1 MGLAKLMKATII
13 LPRIETQDAISR
25 LADLEW
31 FHPLQNPSEHV
42 NPYYDDLLTKAQRL
56 YQDIDEVVKSLGI
69 PQETGV
75 MATMFKG
82 APKGKYDYS
91 ADDIQDFI
99 ADLEDRSKQ
108 ILEGPKKLLEERS
121 KIERQLEEYRNIE
134 AVIGMASTLNLN
146 LDAFRKLRDFFAGL
160 FVIDSKDESE
170 IRKSLEDLAIYS
182 TKLNENKTSLTV
194 IGSSEDS
201 ERVLKVL
208 RSFGVN
214 PIQIPT
220 NMPQNPNEAYSLA
233 KAKVKELETR
243 SEQLDKELKKIK
255 QSMLT
260 KLLSLQEAT
269 RVAKDAL
276 EITRKPGGT
285 KNFAVIE
292 GYIPHEM
299 EPKFKKLT
307 SNYVSII
314 EDVNH
319 MVDNNNNNSH
329 HGEGDKQEP
338 IPTLITNKKYIQNF
352 RVITETQGLPRYGE
366 IDPTPIIAFV
376 WPTFYGLMFADLGHG
391 LLLFGLGMLFRY
403 RGNGRLRVWGTLIA
417 ASGLAAAI
425 GGLATGEAFGFHF
438 EEIAVLAPLKEIPV
452 LGNIIGLLSV
462 SELTFE
468 QVLKILEVSVA
479 IGVVHLLMAFFL
491 RLRIDLKEVNKLMV
505 YTHDIPAIIMYLAVV
520 SLILAAIGA
529 QYDIIGMFLS
539 WDHNEPV
546 PWLTVLF
553 GDWVTVNLVAKA
565 MPPVIIACIAVMI
578 IGGMK
583 EQKQAIA
590 HGREPEGG
598 GIVGLVVETVMV
610 RTIEMLANT
619 ISYSRLGIMLLVHT
633 ALLVTVIDAYE
644 SGAGLAILIGGNI
657 GIMMIEGLIVYIQ
670 TIRLHLY
677 EWFPKWYKSDGVQFK
692 RLVPQM
698 LYTNLV
704 WNHDDVNKNN
714 KKKAMKTT
722 TSPTPPPTA
731 TTAATTT

>member
-13 LPRIETQDAISR
+13 LPRIETQEAISR
-25 LADLEW
+25 LAALEW
-31 FHPLQNPSEHV
+31 FHPLHNTSEYI

-56 YQDIDEVVKSLGI
+56 YQDIDEVVKVLGI

-82 APKGKYDYS
+82 APKGKHDY
-91 ADDIQDFI
+91 AAEDIQGFI
-99 ADLEDRSKQ
+99 ADLEDQSKQ
-108 ILEGPKKLLEERS
+108 LLEGPKKVIEERN
-121 KIERQLEEYRNIE
+121 KIERQLEEYRNLE
-134 AVIGMASTLNLN
+134 AVVGMASTLNLN
-146 LDAFRKLRDFFAGL
+146 LDAFGKMRNFFAGL
-160 FVIDSKDESE
+160 FVVDSKDESE

-182 TKLNENKTSLTV
+182 TKLNENKTSLTI

-214 PIQIPT
+214 PLQIPAT
-220 NMPQNPNEAYSLA
+220 MPQNPSEAYSLA
-233 KAKVKELETR
+233 KSKVKELETR
-243 SEQLDKELKKIK
+243 SEQIDKELEKIK
-255 QSMLT
+255 QSNLT
-260 KLLSLQEAT
+260 KLLSLQEAA
-269 RVAKDAL
+269 RVAKDVL

-299 EPKFKKLT
+299 EGKFKKLT
-307 SNYVSII
+307 SNYVSVI
-314 EDVNH
+314 EDVNLTA
-319 MVDNNNNNSH
+319 DSH
-329 HGEGDKQEP
+329 QGEGGRQEP
-338 IPTLITNKKYIQNF
+338 LPTLITNKTYTRNF
-352 RVITETQGLPRYGE
+352 QVITETQGLPRYGE
-366 IDPTPIIAFV
+366 VDPTPIIAFV

-391 LLLFGLGMLFRY
+391 LLLFGLGALFRY
-403 RGNGRLRVWGTLIA
+403 RGNGRLRVWGTLIM

-425 GGLATGEAFGFHF
+425 GGLGTGEAFGFHF
-438 EEIAVLAPLKEIPV
+438 EEISILAPLKEIPV
-452 LGNIIGLLSV
+452 LGNLMGLLSV
-462 SELTFE
+462 SELSFE

-479 IGVVHLLMAFFL
+479 VGVVHLLLAFFL
-491 RLRIDLKEVNKLMV
+491 RLRASLKQGNKLMV
-505 YTHDIPAIIMYLAVV
+505 YTHDIPAIIQYLAVV
-520 SLILAAIGA
+520 SLILAAIGS

-539 WDHNEPV
+539 WNHNEPV

-565 MPPVIIACIAVMI
+565 MPPVIIACIAIAI

-583 EQKQAIA
+583 EQKHAIA

-598 GIVGLVVETVMV
+598 GIVGLIVETMMV

-619 ISYSRLGIMLLVHT
+619 ISYSRLGIMLLVHS
-633 ALLVTVIDAYE
+633 ALLVTVINSYE
-644 SGAGLAILIGGNI
+644 HGGGLAILIGGNI

-692 RLVPQM
+692 KLVPQM

-704 WNHDDVNKNN
+704 WKYDDD
-714 KKKAMKTT
+714 KKKEVK
-722 TSPTPPPTA
+722 
-731 TTAATTT
+731 TAATTA